1 MLKNA
6 SQSIL
11 FNGPG
16 EILKCQWMWGVY
28 VVISV
33 ILKENSPR
41 GVEDSR
47 EMHDIPIYF
56 SLG

>member
-11 FNGPG
+11 SNGPG
-16 EILKCQWMWGVY
+16 ESFKCQWMGGVY

-33 ILKENSPR
+33 ILKENSNR
-41 GVEDSR
+41 GA
-47 EMHDIPIYF
+47 
-56 SLG
+56 